1 MPYWTCYQRIRVH
14 RSRVKQLEREQHIVS
29 HLACIYTVCRCRVN
43 FTFGFSKFITKN
55 VSYKV
60 VCLSVSIWICIWNSS
75 GRHPSNMRQL
85 EKNSQP
91 DRLSDRQISVL
102 WSCIQIK
109 IQAYLAQSVNQS
121 LVRFLCLFLAIGFAF
136 HGFSR
141 VFFFKLTLFWVL
153 ASIPWM
159 GKLRKWAF

>member
-1 MPYWTCYQRIRVH
+1 MPYLTCYQQRIRVH
-14 RSRVKQLEREQHIVS
+14 RSRLNQLEREQHIVS

-60 VCLSVSIWICIWNSS
+60 VCLSVSIWICICNSS
-75 GRHPSNMRQL
+75 RRHPSNMRQL

-91 DRLSDRQISVL
+91 DTQTDFQTGRSAYCGVVHKSRYKHISLSQSTSHWFASSVY
-102 WSCIQIK
+102 S
-109 IQAYLAQSVNQS
+109 
-121 LVRFLCLFLAIGFAF
+121 FGF

-141 VFFFKLTLFWVL
+141 ILKKLTLFGVL
-153 ASIPWM
+153 A
-159 GKLRKWAF
+159 